1 MAALQSLA
9 LELSDPVFQI
19 ETVQVEPEHATR
31 YDPPSAVP
39 GVEPVLEHDFDGYQ
53 AVKDALPSKHSAS
66 GHCEATVAVVPAG
79 SAGVAEVYG
88 TIMEACIG
96 GEVMVVPTLVA
107 ALLEQSS
114 TIDPPAM
121 L

>member
-1 MAALQSLA
+1 MVQS
-9 LELSDPVFQI
+9 

-31 YDPPSAVP
+31 YAPPFVVP
-39 GVEPVLEHDFDGYQ
+39 GVEPVLEHDLDGKQ
-53 AVKDALPSKHSAS
+53 AVMVALPSKHSAS
-66 GHCEATVAVVPAG
+66 GHCEATVAVVPVG

-88 TIMEACIG
+88 TIKEACIG
-96 GEVMVVPTLVA
+96 GDVMVVPTLA
-107 ALLEQSS
+107 AAPVVQSS